1 MLSLDNK
8 KTAKKLKL
16 KSKLKSGIEKVDIS
30 DINLV
35 NLKRLMEHP
44 TIAEMFEPPER
55 NPSSG
60 MDTKPVRTELQQ
72 VPVGLVYGEKPG
84 REAE

>member
-1 MLSLDNK
+1 
-8 KTAKKLKL
+8 
-16 KSKLKSGIEKVDIS
+16 
-30 DINLV
+30 
-35 NLKRLMEHP
+35 MEHP